1 MDPTKARSERL
12 VDYVDAL
19 WVANP
24 YKYPFMTRKLDSLS
38 AGLRERAHSDR
49 FQS

>member
-1 MDPTKARSERL
+1 MMDPTKARSERL

-24 YKYPFMTRKLDSLS
+24 YKYPWRHDQEV
-38 AGLRERAHSDR
+38 GLIKRRFEREGS
-49 FQS
+49 Q